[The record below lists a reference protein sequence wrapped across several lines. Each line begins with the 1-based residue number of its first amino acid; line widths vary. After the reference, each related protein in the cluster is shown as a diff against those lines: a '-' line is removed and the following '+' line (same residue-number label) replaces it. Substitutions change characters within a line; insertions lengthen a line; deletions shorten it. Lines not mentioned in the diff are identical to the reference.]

1 MPYETTHEELC
12 ELAQPF
18 GRLVQSKLNVGPNRN
33 QAFIEFP
40 DQATAVAMCNYFNG
54 NADPAKVGFYLHHL
68 NKAVKDSIDIAG
80 ILYQLCS
87 MDYGKFLLKC
97 SLTELGQC
105 LIYHLG
111 PWQELVSSLLINL

>member
-1 MPYETTHEELC
+1 MIAGHTPMIITPDFSMNLACMQVLHIRNLPYETTHEELC

-54 NADPAKVGFYLHHL
+54 NADPAKASNLSSSNIFPY
-68 NKAVKDSIDIAG
+68 A
-80 ILYQLCS
+80 
-87 MDYGKFLLKC
+87 
-97 SLTELGQC
+97 
-105 LIYHLG
+105 
-111 PWQELVSSLLINL
+111 WQIPYFET